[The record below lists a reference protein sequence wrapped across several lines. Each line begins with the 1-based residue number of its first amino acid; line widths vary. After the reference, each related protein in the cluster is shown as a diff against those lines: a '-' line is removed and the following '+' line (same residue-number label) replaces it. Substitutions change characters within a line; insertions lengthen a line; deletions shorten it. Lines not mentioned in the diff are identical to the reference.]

1 MRPIIGEDSQTP
13 ALANNGTLSVVLVD
27 TYYSTNQTQIIVLT
41 GKRSHEH
48 YSHCVESVINS
59 PHSALL

>member
-27 TYYSTNQTQIIVLT
+27 TYYSTNQTQIIVL
-41 GKRSHEH
+41 
-48 YSHCVESVINS
+48 I
-59 PHSALL
+59 SAQEW